1 MLQELNN
8 KYPELR
14 EIAKDIT
21 KEVVTRIN
29 SKVVDVQSEMPYKYQ
44 WVLEQVIQ
52 NLEKL
57 V

>member
-1 MLQELNN
+1 MKQELNN

-14 EIAKDIT
+14 EVAKDIT
-21 KEVVTRIN
+21 KEVAIMIN
-29 SKVVDVQSEMPYKYQ
+29 RKVVNVESEMPYKYQ

-52 NLEKL
+52 NLQKL

>member
-1 MLQELNN
+1 MSQELNN